1 MFISNDCTDGEL
13 FDVDEVATV
22 ADIPINKAYNGQA
35 MANTLP
41 MYNL

>member
-22 ADIPINKAYNGQA
+22 ADIPIKAYNGQA

>member
-1 MFISNDCTDGEL
+1 MFISNDCTDEL

-22 ADIPINKAYNGQA
+22 ADIPIKAYNGQA

-41 MYNL
+41 MYH